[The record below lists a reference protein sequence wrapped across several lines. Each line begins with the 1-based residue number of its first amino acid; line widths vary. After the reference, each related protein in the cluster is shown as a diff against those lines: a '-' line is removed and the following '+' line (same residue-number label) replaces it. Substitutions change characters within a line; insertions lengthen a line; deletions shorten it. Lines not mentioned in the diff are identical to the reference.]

1 MTRWTRL
8 EGSPVW
14 DASRHAHGR
23 GRFRLYHDWD
33 RLLRIYTRAGA
44 ELRLPYDRALDLA
57 VLSHSVVIHPG
68 RDRRA
73 RSAAWLRSH
82 AGQDEPAG
90 AVDAACR
97 MILAGPYEDLSD
109 PRLPLL
115 ELSDLADPGTANAA
129 VRDLMGQ
136 VLGLTGLSREEVE
149 IGMLLELVRIRRA
162 LRSAL
167 PRIEDPDLRGLAD
180 RILLG
185 AVLKGGEN

>member
-14 DASRHAHGR
+14 DASRHAHGW

-33 RLLRIYTRAGA
+33 RVLRIYDRAGA

-57 VLSHSVVIHPG
+57 VLSHSVVTHPG

-82 AGQDEPAG
+82 AGQDEP
-90 AVDAACR
+90 VDAACR
-97 MILAGPYEDLSD
+97 MILASPYWDLSD

-115 ELSDLADPGTANAA
+115 ELSDLADPGTASAA
-129 VRDLMGQ
+129 VRDLMDQ

-149 IGMLLELVRIRRA
+149 IGMLLELVRIRHA

-167 PRIEDPDLRGLAD
+167 PRIEDPALRSLAD